1 MHLFFIYIYICYFPH
16 LSDNFLIRKNHHA
29 TTGASKRRAFFT
41 AATHPKLCAYVDR
54 LEGAEGY
61 KRAVRKIVE
70 TDGKFEEL

>member
-1 MHLFFIYIYICYFPH
+1 MHLFYIYIYICYFPH
-16 LSDNFLIRKNHHA
+16 LSDNFLIRKNHA
-29 TTGASKRRAFFT
+29 TTGASKRRGFFT
-41 AATHPKLCAYVDR
+41 AATHPQLCAYVDR